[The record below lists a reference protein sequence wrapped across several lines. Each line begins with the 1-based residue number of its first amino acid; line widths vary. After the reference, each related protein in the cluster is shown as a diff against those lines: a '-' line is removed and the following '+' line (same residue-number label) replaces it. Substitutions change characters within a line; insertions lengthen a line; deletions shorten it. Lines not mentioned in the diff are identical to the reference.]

1 MKNIKRLTAVALT
14 LLCLGG
20 VLGFNAGIAPCNETK
35 PILFT

>member
-1 MKNIKRLTAVALT
+1 MKKMKRLTAVALT

-20 VLGFNAGIAPCNETK
+20 VLGFNAGIAPCNEKK